1 MPTIVYLDTLPAQNG
16 LDILHSQSKVEILKI
31 NSSDNE
37 EKCMSILQKAD
48 AYQVGA
54 ARDEVPKYLQVDKQF
69 LNKVPNLIVVSSSGA
84 GYDTIDVEAC
94 TDAGVLVVNQTGGN
108 AEGVA
113 EHAVGMI
120 LNLFKR
126 IGECDHALRRGWN
139 EPRVSL
145 IGKDLLNKNV
155 GIIGLGNTGGRVAEI
170 CKVAFN
176 CNTLAYDPYL
186 SDEAFKKKNANKTEL
201 DILLAESDVVSVH
214 IPLNKETN
222 NMINKNWFKKMKK
235 GSYFVTTSRG
245 SIHNEEDLYN
255 TLKEGHLAGAGLDVW
270 EFEPPPS
277 THKLLK
283 LENVIAS
290 PHTAGITRD
299 SRNKMSEFVATQL
312 LDIFDGKDPPRP
324 VNSEVLGIFR
334 EKFKKI

>member
-69 LNKVPNLIVVSSSGA
+69 LSKVPNLIVVSSSGA

-145 IGKDLLNKNV
+145 MGKDLLNKNV

-176 CNTLAYDPYL
+176 CNILAYDPYL
-186 SDEAFKKKNANKTEL
+186 SEETFKKKHASKTEL
-201 DILLAESDVVSVH
+201 DILLSESDVVSVH
-214 IPLNKETN
+214 IPLNL
-222 NMINKNWFKKMKK
+222 
-235 GSYFVTTSRG
+235 SL
-245 SIHNEEDLYN
+245 IH
-255 TLKEGHLAGAGLDVW
+255 
-270 EFEPPPS
+270 
-277 THKLLK
+277 
-283 LENVIAS
+283 I
-290 PHTAGITRD
+290 
-299 SRNKMSEFVATQL
+299 
-312 LDIFDGKDPPRP
+312 
-324 VNSEVLGIFR
+324 
-334 EKFKKI
+334 

>member
-69 LNKVPNLIVVSSSGA
+69 LSKVPNLIVVSSSGA

-145 IGKDLLNKNV
+145 MGKDLLYWASTLLNLSKKGLESRDILNKN
-155 GIIGLGNTGGRVAEI
+155 GKNETLFLDYLQ
-170 CKVAFN
+170 KVI
-176 CNTLAYDPYL
+176 D
-186 SDEAFKKKNANKTEL
+186 NKT
-201 DILLAESDVVSVH
+201 
-214 IPLNKETN
+214 TN
-222 NMINKNWFKKMKK
+222 ADHMINKFSK
-235 GSYFVTTSRG
+235 
-245 SIHNEEDLYN
+245 NENLSELYD
-255 TLKEGHLAGAGLDVW
+255 K
-270 EFEPPPS
+270 
-277 THKLLK
+277 
-283 LENVIAS
+283 
-290 PHTAGITRD
+290 
-299 SRNKMSEFVATQL
+299 
-312 LDIFDGKDPPRP
+312 
-324 VNSEVLGIFR
+324 
-334 EKFKKI
+334 

>member
-69 LNKVPNLIVVSSSGA
+69 LTKIPNLLVVSSSGA

-126 IGECDHALRRGWN
+126 SLPIKLTLGSFQPLLRAWSHS
-139 EPRVSL
+139 P
-145 IGKDLLNKNV
+145 ILLNKFK
-155 GIIGLGNTGGRVAEI
+155 IMPTA
-170 CKVAFN
+170 CSATPSAF
-176 CNTLAYDPYL
+176 
-186 SDEAFKKKNANKTEL
+186 
-201 DILLAESDVVSVH
+201 
-214 IPLNKETN
+214 
-222 NMINKNWFKKMKK
+222 
-235 GSYFVTTSRG
+235 
-245 SIHNEEDLYN
+245 
-255 TLKEGHLAGAGLDVW
+255 
-270 EFEPPPS
+270 PP
-277 THKLLK
+277 
-283 LENVIAS
+283 V
-290 PHTAGITRD
+290 
-299 SRNKMSEFVATQL
+299 
-312 LDIFDGKDPPRP
+312 
-324 VNSEVLGIFR
+324 
-334 EKFKKI
+334 

>member
-1 MPTIVYLDTLPAQNG
+1 MNIIWECFRYEDNMPTIVYLDTLPAKNG

-145 IGKDLLNKNV
+145 MGKDLLNKNV

-176 CNTLAYDPYL
+176 CNILAYDPYL
-186 SDEAFKKKNANKTEL
+186 SDEAFKKKNANKTDTKNEKNRKFNIQSRKNVDDFWL
-201 DILLAESDVVSVH
+201 RFCDPSGAKVRKSCRSRRKLSNEYLLAKIGVD
-214 IPLNKETN
+214 TA
-222 NMINKNWFKKMKK
+222 KNEPHKVWRKIQFI
-235 GSYFVTTSRG
+235 
-245 SIHNEEDLYN
+245 IHS
-255 TLKEGHLAGAGLDVW
+255 
-270 EFEPPPS
+270 PPYANRLS
-277 THKLLK
+277 
-283 LENVIAS
+283 
-290 PHTAGITRD
+290 
-299 SRNKMSEFVATQL
+299 
-312 LDIFDGKDPPRP
+312 
-324 VNSEVLGIFR
+324 
-334 EKFKKI
+334 